1 MSPDNNNENAMAD
14 TRYASRKFILAAFV
28 LLAALG
34 LLISNVID
42 PATWASVSTWVLG
55 LYFTGN
61 VGAAFVA
68 KAAKS

>member
-1 MSPDNNNENAMAD
+1 MAD

-34 LLISNVID
+34 LLIGKVID
-42 PATWASVSTWVLG
+42 ADTWASVSTWVLG

-61 VGAAFVA
+61 VGAALVQ
-68 KAAKS
+68 KVKP